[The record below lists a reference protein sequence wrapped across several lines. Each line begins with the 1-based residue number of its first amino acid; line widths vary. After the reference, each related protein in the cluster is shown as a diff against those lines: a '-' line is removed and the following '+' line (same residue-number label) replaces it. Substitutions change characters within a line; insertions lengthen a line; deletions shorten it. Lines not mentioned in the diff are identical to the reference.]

1 MFSVKF
7 LGVMRR
13 AGVSKQGNNYDI
25 CKLFYA
31 TPMQSKQSESN
42 NFTAYGYEQR
52 ELDLDPSTINQFAGL
67 GIGEEI
73 DLNMVPN
80 PQNPQRNIVSGL
92 VA

>member
-1 MFSVKF
+1 MFNVKY

-13 AGVSKQGNNYDI
+13 VGVSKAGNNYDL

-31 TPMQSKQSESN
+31 VPMESKKSESN
-42 NFTAYGYEQR
+42 TLTAYGFEQR
-52 ELDLDPSTINQFAGL
+52 EIDLDSETIAQFSDIESGTQ
-67 GIGEEI
+67 I

-92 VA
+92 A